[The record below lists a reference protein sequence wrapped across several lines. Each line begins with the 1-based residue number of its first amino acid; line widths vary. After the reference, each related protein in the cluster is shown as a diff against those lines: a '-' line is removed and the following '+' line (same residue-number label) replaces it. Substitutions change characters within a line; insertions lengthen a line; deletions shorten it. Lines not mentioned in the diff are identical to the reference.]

1 MGLVPRALQDVFD
14 RVRRARELDRAL
26 AGLVVAAEA
35 GDMAAYARLL
45 DEHGLGGDQRVVDS
59 EPDPVR
65 DVDPRS
71 RAHPVTQLAEECGWR
86 LDIEYGGPGRCVYVG
101 PDERI
106 VFAFLTF
113 DGEPESGGRAVYY
126 AQGKHG
132 WDGALTMIASEPPFA
147 DQMARLREH
156 FTNVSTV
163 EAGRISGTD
172 TDAAIGSVRF
182 VLGDDAAESV
192 VVDLAAR
199 SYRPFEALSD
209 VQLAAEDRAG
219 ERLTR
224 RLTGPDS

>member
-35 GDMAAYARLL
+35 GDMAACARLL

-59 EPDPVR
+59 EPAPVR

-86 LDIEYGGPGRCVYVG
+86 LDSEYGGPGRCVYVG

-113 DGEPESGGRAVYY
+113 DGEPEAGELAVYY

-147 DQMARLREH
+147 DQMARLPEH
-156 FTNVSTV
+156 FTSQSMVG
-163 EAGRISGTD
+163 AD
-172 TDAAIGSVRF
+172 ADAAIGSVRF
-182 VLGDDAAESV
+182 ALGDDAAESV

-199 SYRPFEALSD
+199 SCRPFEALSD

-219 ERLTR
+219 ERLMR
-224 RLTGPDS
+224 RRTGPDS